1 MPEDRTLASKCHY
14 HNLSDTTD
22 SDRCQRPEHYVQTTY
37 SNRDYKRLLTIS
49 DQKVCFQVSLICS
62 RSTKLQKKAETFRH
76 KKAWWSYCYQKG
88 HCDTIK
94 ILSMTVRNVSQ
105 FGATFTSHNILYLL
119 ASACTIRILSS
130 LKAAIDYRPA
140 CVR

>member
-1 MPEDRTLASKCHY
+1 MPEDRTLASKSHY

-62 RSTKLQKKAETFRH
+62 RSTKLQKK
-76 KKAWWSYCYQKG
+76 QKRLG
-88 HCDTIK
+88 TNKHGGAIVTRKVTIK
-94 ILSMTVRNVSQ
+94 TLSMTVRNVSQ
-105 FGATFTSHNILYLL
+105 LGATFTSHNILYLL

-140 CVR
+140 CVH